1 MCALREHLRSDK
13 NQSAAFICPQSLSMC
28 PIMEEGEWGARSKK
42 VFDHDEN
49 GERIP
54 VIDKKTG
61 QQKVDRRN
69 RKQWKAEIQS
79 LQAEYDSISN

>member
-1 MCALREHLRSDK
+1 MRPLTEK
-13 NQSAAFICPQSLSMC
+13 
-28 PIMEEGEWGARSKK
+28 GEWGVKSKK
-42 VFDHDEN
+42 VFGLDEN

-69 RKQWKAEIQS
+69 RKQWKCTPKKAPTGTAKKAPRCGVKI
-79 LQAEYDSISN
+79 